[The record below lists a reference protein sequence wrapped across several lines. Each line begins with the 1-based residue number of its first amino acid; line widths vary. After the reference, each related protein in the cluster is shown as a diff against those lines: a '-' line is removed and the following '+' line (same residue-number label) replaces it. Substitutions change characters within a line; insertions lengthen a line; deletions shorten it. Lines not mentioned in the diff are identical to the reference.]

1 MLRVP
6 YPTYVGAG
14 TSAEPV
20 NQSYP
25 LRTICYGTHSGE
37 AVKTQTNTL
46 DLLGPLIT
54 SKTRLKLLL
63 RFFLNQNLSGYL
75 QGLSKELDENTN
87 SIRVELNRLEEAGLL
102 SSELQGRRKLYRVN
116 DSHPLTSDLTSI
128 VRKVAGIDALVDKV
142 VENLPGLSQVW
153 ICGALAR
160 GIQGDS
166 IDCLLIGTDLNSK
179 YIAGLSARVKELTGK
194 KVNTQVLEQ
203 MPDEKREQC
212 LLVWEKQDE
221 Q

>member
-1 MLRVP
+1 M
-6 YPTYVGAG
+6 
-14 TSAEPV
+14 

-37 AVKTQTNTL
+37 AVKTQKITL

-102 SSELQGRRKLYRVN
+102 SSELQGRRKLYQVN
-116 DSHPLTSDLTSI
+116 LAHPLTSDLTSI

-142 VENLPGLSQVW
+142 VDNLPGLSQVW
-153 ICGALAR
+153 VCGDLAR
-160 GIQGDS
+160 GIQS
-166 IDCLLIGTDLNSK
+166 ERIEAVLIGADLDLE
-179 YIAGLSARVKELTGK
+179 YIEGLSGKVKKLTGK
-194 KVNTQVLEQ
+194 KVNAQILES
-203 MPDEKREQC
+203 MPADKAAAC
-212 LLVWEKQDE
+212 LLVWEKGNE

>member
-6 YPTYVGAG
+6 YPIYVGAG

-25 LRTICYGTHSGE
+25 LRTICYGTHNGE
-37 AVKTQTNTL
+37 VVKTQKITL

-102 SSELQGRRKLYRVN
+102 SSELQGRRKLYQVN
-116 DSHPLTSDLTSI
+116 LAHPLTSDLTSI

-142 VENLPGLSQVW
+142 VDNLPGLSQVW

-166 IDCLLIGTDLNSK
+166 IDCVLIGTDLNSK

-212 LLVWEKQDE
+212 LLVWEKGME
-221 Q
+221 E

>member
-1 MLRVP
+1 M
-6 YPTYVGAG
+6 
-14 TSAEPV
+14 

-37 AVKTQTNTL
+37 AVKTQKSTL

-102 SSELQGRRKLYRVN
+102 SSKLQGRRKLYQVN
-116 DSHPLTSDLTSI
+116 LAHPLTSDITSI
-128 VRKVAGIDALVDKV
+128 VRKVSGIDALVDKV

-212 LLVWEKQDE
+212 LLVWGKGDE

>member
-1 MLRVP
+1 M
-6 YPTYVGAG
+6 
-14 TSAEPV
+14 

-37 AVKTQTNTL
+37 AVKTQKITL

-102 SSELQGRRKLYRVN
+102 SSELQGRRKLYQVN
-116 DSHPLTSDLTSI
+116 LAHPLTSDITSI
-128 VRKVAGIDALVDKV
+128 VRKVSGIDALVDKV
-142 VENLPGLSQVW
+142 VDNLPGLSQVW

-179 YIAGLSARVKELTGK
+179 YIAGLGARVKELTGK

>member
-1 MLRVP
+1 MGL
-6 YPTYVGAG
+6 TA
-14 TSAEPV
+14 AK
-20 NQSYP
+20 P
-25 LRTICYGTHSGE
+25 L
-37 AVKTQTNTL
+37 KTKTNTL

-87 SIRVELNRLEEAGLL
+87 SIRVELNRLEQAGLL
-102 SSELQGRRKLYRVN
+102 ASELEGRKKLYRVN
-116 DSHPLTSDLTSI
+116 DSHPLTADLTSI
-128 VRKVAGIDALVDKV
+128 VRKVSGIDALVDKV
-142 VENLPGLSQVW
+142 VDNLPGLSQVW

-160 GIQGDS
+160 GIQADA
-166 IDCLLIGTDLNSK
+166 IDCLLIGESLDRK
-179 YIAGLSARVKELTGK
+179 YIEGLSARVNELTGK

-212 LLVWEKQDE
+212 LLVWEKEDE

>member
-1 MLRVP
+1 M
-6 YPTYVGAG
+6 
-14 TSAEPV
+14 

-75 QGLSKELDENTN
+75 QVLSKELDENTN
-87 SIRVELNRLEEAGLL
+87 SIRVELNRLEDAGLL

-116 DSHPLTSDLTSI
+116 LAHPLTSDLTSI
-128 VRKVAGIDALVDKV
+128 VRKVSGIDALVDKV

-166 IDCLLIGTDLNSK
+166 IDCVLIGTDLNSK

-212 LLVWEKQDE
+212 LLVWEKGVE

>member
-1 MLRVP
+1 M
-6 YPTYVGAG
+6 
-14 TSAEPV
+14 
-20 NQSYP
+20 
-25 LRTICYGTHSGE
+25 
-37 AVKTQTNTL
+37 KTQKITL

-102 SSELQGRRKLYRVN
+102 SSELQGRRKLYQVN
-116 DSHPLTSDLTSI
+116 LAHPLTSDLTSI
-128 VRKVAGIDALVDKV
+128 VRKVSGIDALVERV
-142 VENLPGLSQVW
+142 VANLLGLKQVW
-153 ICGALAR
+153 VCGDLAR
-160 GIQGDS
+160 GIQS
-166 IDCLLIGTDLNSK
+166 ERIEAVLIGTNFDLE
-179 YIAGLSARVKELTGK
+179 YIGSLSGKVEKLTGK
-194 KVNTQVLEQ
+194 KVNAKIMER
-203 MPDEKREQC
+203 MPAAKASAC